1 MPWEL
6 VSRLKLG
13 LYLSVVVSLF
23 DETFK
28 ARFKN
33 VFKTKK
39 TFKNKFWKFFS
50 RMVTCVW
57 EVWIDCQS
65 SFAVQL
71 YHRSHCPS
79 TGCPSVAAVLVTMEC
94 RYGLALHWWAAAEA
108 VLASACGIFGS
119 VATLTLPRKYRRRSR
134 PLSLP
139 ASASPPEQQDSTN
152 WAKLTWRATA
162 SVPRVRRLPWSCGS
176 RLKLL

>member
-39 TFKNKFWKFFS
+39 TFKNKF
-50 RMVTCVW
+50 
-57 EVWIDCQS
+57 
-65 SFAVQL
+65 
-71 YHRSHCPS
+71 
-79 TGCPSVAAVLVTMEC
+79 
-94 RYGLALHWWAAAEA
+94 
-108 VLASACGIFGS
+108 
-119 VATLTLPRKYRRRSR
+119 
-134 PLSLP
+134 
-139 ASASPPEQQDSTN
+139 
-152 WAKLTWRATA
+152 
-162 SVPRVRRLPWSCGS
+162 
-176 RLKLL
+176 